1 MNSSEINVLL
11 IQHTIIHTQ
20 IYMKLTRKAIKG
32 IKEQGTR
39 LKLALALGFSEQW
52 IIKVIDAN
60 KSNGPLTT
68 ALALKVIREETG
80 LTDSEI
86 LEEEKATA

>member
-1 MNSSEINVLL
+1 
-11 IQHTIIHTQ
+11 
-20 IYMKLTRKAIKG
+20 MKLTRKAIRA
-32 IKEQGTR
+32 IKDQAIR

-52 IIKVIDAN
+52 INRVIDAN
-60 KSNGPLTT
+60 KANGPLTT
-68 ALALKVIREETG
+68 AKALKVIREETG

>member
-1 MNSSEINVLL
+1 MND
-11 IQHTIIHTQ
+11 TIIHTQ

-32 IKEQGTR
+32 IKDHGAR

-52 IIKVIDAN
+52 IVRVIGAN

-68 ALALKVIREETG
+68 ATALKVIRQETG
-80 LTDSEI
+80 LKDAEI
-86 LEEEKATA
+86 LEEEPVKAGS